1 MGAINLES
9 LKPGM
14 ILAADL
20 RSPQGRL
27 LSPKGSALSEKE
39 LKLCKIWGISEADVQ
54 GVSEE
59 EAEAESLDRI
69 SPSVLKACKALALSR
84 FRRESFGHPMMR
96 ELGRQFVMR
105 TARGMSE
112 KEAGRILR
120 KLEEN
125 QEEETLAPSSLEPL
139 CLDEVLKQELALSSL
154 PDIFN
159 QIVEALKSPKSSA
172 AYVADVISKDISLSV
187 KLLKLVNTP
196 FYGFPQKIDTLSRAV
211 TIVGTNQLTNLAMG
225 ISVVTMFE
233 GIPCDC
239 IDMKSFWRHSVA
251 CGVIGRLLAA
261 RLRGF
266 NEERF
271 FVAGLL
277 HDIGRL
283 VMLKN
288 YPDHARELFC
298 RNNEDKRPLYIL
310 EKERWG
316 FDHSGL
322 AAGLFK
328 EWRLPASLEEWVRFH
343 HAPSSARSKAEA
355 AVVHAADVI
364 AHGLEIGSS
373 GDRYVPPLDTEA
385 WKSLGFPKS
394 ILGPVVIQADHQIDG
409 IMRVFFEG
417 DVCER

>member
-1 MGAINLES
+1 MGAINVES

-14 ILAADL
+14 LLAADL
-20 RSPQGRL
+20 RSPQGRML
-27 LSPKGSALSEKE
+27 LPKGSALSEKE
-39 LKLCKIWGISEADVQ
+39 LKLCKIWGISEADIQ

-59 EAEAESLDRI
+59 EVEAESLDKI
-69 SPSVLKACKALALSR
+69 SPLVLKACKALALSR

-112 KEAGRILR
+112 KEAGRVLQDLG
-120 KLEEN
+120 KKQGEEVS
-125 QEEETLAPSSLEPL
+125 APSSLKPL
-139 CLDEVLKQELALSSL
+139 CLNDVLKQELMLSSL

-172 AYVADVISKDISLSV
+172 AYVADIISKDTSLSV

-211 TIVGTNQLTNLAMG
+211 TIVGTNQLSNLAMG

-239 IDMKSFWRHSVA
+239 IDMKSFWRHSVS

-261 RLRGF
+261 RQRGF

-298 RNNEDKRPLYIL
+298 RSSEDKRPLYLL
-310 EKERWG
+310 EKEKWG
-316 FDHSGL
+316 FDHPNL

-328 EWRLPASLEEWVRFH
+328 EWKLPASLEEWVRFH
-343 HAPSSARSKAEA
+343 HSPASARSKVEV

-364 AHGLEIGSS
+364 AHGLEMGMS
-373 GDRYVPPLDTEA
+373 GDRYVPPLDAEA
-385 WKSLGFPKS
+385 WNSLGFPKS
-394 ILGPVVIQADHQIDG
+394 ILGPVILQADHQIDG
-409 IMRVFFEG
+409 IMRIFFEG
-417 DVCER
+417 DACEM